1 MNFGGT
7 LRVNKFACFTLGF
20 ILFLIIYWR
29 SGNAGFPL
37 EKSDLINLKS
47 LLKAAIQAAEMGGK
61 KVLEGNSHEL
71 NIKSKGKTLE
81 GVNDPVTDAD
91 YASHCAMYY
100 SLKKTFEKL
109 TVISE
114 EHSKSDS
121 GCENQQVID
130 VDKALPDNKM
140 IDNMYDELVYMKDV
154 TVWIDPLDATKE
166 YTEGLYQ
173 YVTTMVCVAIKGVPI
188 IGVIHYPFLPRT
200 YWGWYTKK
208 PSANMPMV
216 PHKLENKEHPRV
228 VISRSHPGKVEEIAK
243 AAFGPKTTVSTA
255 AGAGYK
261 VMEVVNGTYDVYLH
275 ATAIKKWDLCAGDA
289 IIKSVHG
296 KMTTIKGDTIDYS
309 ANSNVKVSGGILVT
323 RYDHEYY
330 QDKLPLELGGAR

>member
-29 SGNAGFPL
+29 SGNAGFLL

>member
-243 AAFGPKTTVSTA
+243 ASFGPKTTVSTA